1 MRQNTTRS
9 VLLAGIAVL
18 LGATLYQAAGNSTL
32 EQRVA
37 DLERRVAALENPVP
51 RLIPA
56 DTEPA
61 Q

>member
-1 MRQNTTRS
+1 MRQNTNLI

-18 LGATLYQAAGNSTL
+18 LGATIYWAANDSL

-37 DLERRVAALENPVP
+37 DLERRVAALENPEP
-51 RLIPA
+51 RFIPA
-56 DTEPA
+56 DTEPG